1 MGCGGIVRLCSI
13 PCCVAGGWVWP
24 LPRYST
30 QKALNYL
37 SMYCRLLELH
47 DFRNFPKLSL
57 ELPNGPVVVLGRNGQ
72 GKSNLLE
79 SLLALTSGRGRAH
92 RLLSE
97 LILRD
102 RGHIRPFARIR
113 AEVISGD
120 YPTRLELVFSVTSE
134 ANTGTGQR
142 ASRRVVVDG
151 KPRPVSNLLGHL
163 NSVHFSPND
172 IELLSGGPAGRRRF
186 LDVSISQVDPNYV
199 RDLVDYGRVVSQRNA
214 LLRELRERRGTSE
227 SLGFWNEKLIEL
239 GQRLVE
245 VRRSFVEVLN
255 RESSRAYCELSGSD
269 EVLATEYLIAD
280 GRSLSLLNEVQ
291 KQEIERGQTLVGP
304 HRDDLNI
311 VVNEQP
317 VEAFASRGQQRLV
330 VLSLR
335 LAEVKWLSN
344 ESNDVPVLLLDDI
357 FSELDPEHREAVIYR
372 IPKQAQVFITAADD
386 AQVPVHFGR
395 HAAILRI
402 SEGNADWESQ
412 SS

>member
-1 MGCGGIVRLCSI
+1 
-13 PCCVAGGWVWP
+13 
-24 LPRYST
+24 
-30 QKALNYL
+30 
-37 SMYCRLLELH
+37 
-47 DFRNFPKLSL
+47 
-57 ELPNGPVVVLGRNGQ
+57 
-72 GKSNLLE
+72 
-79 SLLALTSGRGRAH
+79 
-92 RLLSE
+92 
-97 LILRD
+97 
-102 RGHIRPFARIR
+102 
-113 AEVISGD
+113 
-120 YPTRLELVFSVTSE
+120 
-134 ANTGTGQR
+134 
-142 ASRRVVVDG
+142 
-151 KPRPVSNLLGHL
+151 
-163 NSVHFSPND
+163 VHFSPND

-199 RDLVDYGRVVSQRNA
+199 RDLVDYGRVLSQRNA
-214 LLRELRERRGTSE
+214 LLRELRERRGTIE